1 MRKAFLSLLYLYFL
15 VSFMS
20 DRVRAGGRRLIPIS
34 EDLFD
39 RLVRVSIKVGVNPRD
54 LFESIVSRVLDI
66 LEYDP
71 ELSIAIESLD
81 AYRDLLRVSG
91 VLLPRNAVYKILN
104 VLDDSYIDDV
114 VAELKSSCRWFARMS
129 IIKRGGD
136 PREIKLLLSLWF
148 PDAVVDVMAIDS
160 SKLKI
165 VISLSNG
172 GRKVLKVI
180 REVSIEF
187 LKALNTE
194 IESVNEREG
203 VIAIEVKRR

>member
-1 MRKAFLSLLYLYFL
+1 
-15 VSFMS
+15 MS

-172 GRKVLKVI
+172 GRKVLRVI

-203 VIAIEVKRR
+203 VIALEVKRR

>member
-1 MRKAFLSLLYLYFL
+1 VRKAFLSLLYLYFL

-172 GRKVLKVI
+172 GRKVLRVI

-203 VIAIEVKRR
+203 VIALEVKRR

>member
-1 MRKAFLSLLYLYFL
+1 
-15 VSFMS
+15 MS
-20 DRVRAGGRRLIPIS
+20 NRVRAGGRRLIPIS

-39 RLVRVSIKVGVNPRD
+39 RLVRVSIKIGVNPRD

-114 VAELKSSCRWFARMS
+114 VAELKSSCRWFARMN

-148 PDAVVDVMAIDS
+148 PDAVVDVMSIDS

-172 GRKVLKVI
+172 GQKVLRVI

-187 LKALNTE
+187 LKALGTE

>member
-1 MRKAFLSLLYLYFL
+1 VRKAFLSLLYLYFL

-203 VIAIEVKRR
+203 VIALEVKRR

>member
-1 MRKAFLSLLYLYFL
+1 
-15 VSFMS
+15 MS

-172 GRKVLKVI
+172 GRKVLRVI

>member
-1 MRKAFLSLLYLYFL
+1 
-15 VSFMS
+15 MS

>member
-1 MRKAFLSLLYLYFL
+1 
-15 VSFMS
+15 MS

-203 VIAIEVKRR
+203 VIALEVKRR

>member
-203 VIAIEVKRR
+203 VIALEVKRR

>member
-1 MRKAFLSLLYLYFL
+1 
-15 VSFMS
+15 MS

-39 RLVRVSIKVGVNPRD
+39 RLVRVSIKIGVNPRD

-104 VLDDSYIDDV
+104 ILDDSYIDDV
-114 VAELKSSCRWFARMS
+114 VAELKSSCRWFARMN

-160 SKLKI
+160 EKLKI

-172 GRKVLKVI
+172 GQKVLRVI

-187 LKALNTE
+187 LKALGTE

>member
-1 MRKAFLSLLYLYFL
+1 
-15 VSFMS
+15 MS

-39 RLVRVSIKVGVNPRD
+39 RLVRVSIKIGVNPRD

-114 VAELKSSCRWFARMS
+114 VAELKSSCRWFARMN

-148 PDAVVDVMAIDS
+148 PDAVVDVMSIDS

-172 GRKVLKVI
+172 GQKVLRVI

-187 LKALNTE
+187 LKALGTE